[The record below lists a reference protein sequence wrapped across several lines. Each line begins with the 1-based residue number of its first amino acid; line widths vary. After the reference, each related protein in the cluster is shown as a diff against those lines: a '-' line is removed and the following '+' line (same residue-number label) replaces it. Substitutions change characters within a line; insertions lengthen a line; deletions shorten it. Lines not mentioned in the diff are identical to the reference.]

1 VSAQVRGESGVMSKK
16 KKPEDVM
23 MEDLSLLREKL
34 RAFIYLVSRLK
45 QLEDVDEIQMK
56 LEEVRSLLEH
66 IYMREISRLVRG

>member
-1 VSAQVRGESGVMSKK
+1 MSKK